1 MSYMSRTDSTRGAE
15 ARKAE
20 AAIARGSKSSSKHKG
35 VSWDKGSGKW
45 LAQIMRNSVTQILG
59 RFAEEEEA
67 AAAYRAADAAFE
79 ISASEITSLLSRTR
93 TLDAQWDPKD
103 SRCMIHK
110 YGSKVCMKEVCMKE
124 GEEGEEPGITRCM
137 NHKSRAMIG
146 TNRDTGHVVLEG
158 DPLPAKFDSW
168 VRQGQI
174 VDWPPGQA
182 RDIVSEGS
190 EVFVLDEDIPSG
202 IGAAPRLSAV
212 MQDRGSVVQR
222 EWGNHARKRWL
233 DKLRATNEECW
244 AEVTVENQTRAF
256 YTASLLK
263 AGWLTRKPSPP

>member
-1 MSYMSRTDSTRGAE
+1 M
-15 ARKAE
+15 AR
-20 AAIARGSKSSSKHKG
+20 
-35 VSWDKGSGKW
+35 
-45 LAQIMRNSVTQILG
+45 IMRNRVTQILG

-67 AAAYRAADAAFE
+67 AAAYRAADAALARGEELVPALHPLDGGRE

-137 NHKSRAMIG
+137 NHKSRGMIG
-146 TNRDTGHVVLEG
+146 TNRAGHV
-158 DPLPAKFDSW
+158 
-168 VRQGQI
+168 
-174 VDWPPGQA
+174 
-182 RDIVSEGS
+182 
-190 EVFVLDEDIPSG
+190 
-202 IGAAPRLSAV
+202 RLSAV

>member
-1 MSYMSRTDSTRGAE
+1 
-15 ARKAE
+15 
-20 AAIARGSKSSSKHKG
+20 
-35 VSWDKGSGKW
+35 
-45 LAQIMRNSVTQILG
+45 
-59 RFAEEEEA
+59 
-67 AAAYRAADAAFE
+67 
-79 ISASEITSLLSRTR
+79 
-93 TLDAQWDPKD
+93 
-103 SRCMIHK
+103 MIHK

-137 NHKSRAMIG
+137 NHKSRGMIG
-146 TNRDTGHVVLEG
+146 TNRDTGHVVREG
-158 DPLPAKFDSW
+158 DTLPPNFNPW
-168 VRQGQI
+168 VRRTSQT

-182 RDIVSEGS
+182 RDIISEGS
-190 EVFVLDEDIPSG
+190 LVFVLDEDIPSG
-202 IGAAPRLSAV
+202 IGTAPRLSAV

>member
-1 MSYMSRTDSTRGAE
+1 
-15 ARKAE
+15 
-20 AAIARGSKSSSKHKG
+20 
-35 VSWDKGSGKW
+35 
-45 LAQIMRNSVTQILG
+45 
-59 RFAEEEEA
+59 
-67 AAAYRAADAAFE
+67 
-79 ISASEITSLLSRTR
+79 
-93 TLDAQWDPKD
+93 
-103 SRCMIHK
+103 MIHK

-137 NHKSRAMIG
+137 NHKSRGMIG
-146 TNRDTGHVVLEG
+146 TNRAGHVVREG
-158 DPLPAKFDSW
+158 DSVSGDTLVWERITS
-168 VRQGQI
+168 QT

-182 RDIVSEGS
+182 RDIISEGS
-190 EVFVLDEDIPSG
+190 LVFVLDEDIPSG
-202 IGAAPRLSAV
+202 FVAAPRLSAV
-212 MQDRGSVVQR
+212 MAPLSSCSVVQR